1 MEEAI
6 KTPGIN
12 KKKDK
17 SRHQSRR
24 RLYKYTSAITP
35 SKKDKSKTSTTRPL
49 DEDEWENVADL
60 TKKIT
65 PTKKGYKSEI
75 MDGELLDILYYT
87 MEMCSIVF
95 VTKIQRRKLTSTK
108 HLSFSILWP
117 ASTMNMLMC

>member
-17 SRHQSRR
+17 SRHQRR

-35 SKKDKSKTSTTRPL
+35 SKKDKSKKSTSSL
-49 DEDEWENVADL
+49 LEEDEWENVADL
-60 TKKIT
+60 TKKTT

-75 MDGELLDILYYT
+75 IHQQQDPICYAVVIAEL
-87 MEMCSIVF
+87 F
-95 VTKIQRRKLTSTK
+95 VRFMYV
-108 HLSFSILWP
+108 HL
-117 ASTMNMLMC
+117 